1 MDLFSPVGQVAIP
14 SPPASVA
21 DPLDPTDL
29 TDRMANTGTP
39 PSPSSQSSGTS
50 IVAPK
55 LGGLI
60 GETPWI
66 GGPPNESFD
75 GPQNPY
81 PLTPLCRCPKDDKN
95 SGVNYSKRT
104 TGLETPFKRDDPN
117 FPLLAFADE
126 ALAHMQEHG
135 MDTVF
140 YMSGGDEGEAV
151 EIFTYHTRYTKS
163 QVEKH
168 INARIADGTFD
179 HWQKEALRESAIWL
193 KASLDPSLRLKLRTK
208 MVNRPSGPVLWMI
221 IVEHLQAEILTTAIN
236 YEDHFKG
243 LKLASFKGE
252 DVDAYC
258 DAVEHDLMWLEKLDK
273 LPDLHLIT
281 ICDTLSECS
290 VMPFRIYFMNRRP
303 AIHKF
308 ITEST
313 NKDPSVVASLPDYLN
328 YAMLLEEARTKYKS
342 LVSSKKWGSSAAD
355 PEQANMAKIQALFTR
370 LD

>member
-50 IVAPK
+50 VVAPK

-81 PLTPLCRCPKDDKN
+81 PLTPLCRRPKDDKN

-104 TGLETPFKRDDPN
+104 TGLEPPFKRDDPN

-140 YMSGGDEGEAV
+140 
-151 EIFTYHTRYTKS
+151 
-163 QVEKH
+163 
-168 INARIADGTFD
+168 
-179 HWQKEALRESAIWL
+179 
-193 KASLDPSLRLKLRTK
+193 
-208 MVNRPSGPVLWMI
+208 
-221 IVEHLQAEILTTAIN
+221 
-236 YEDHFKG
+236 
-243 LKLASFKGE
+243 
-252 DVDAYC
+252 
-258 DAVEHDLMWLEKLDK
+258 
-273 LPDLHLIT
+273 
-281 ICDTLSECS
+281 
-290 VMPFRIYFMNRRP
+290 
-303 AIHKF
+303 
-308 ITEST
+308 
-313 NKDPSVVASLPDYLN
+313 
-328 YAMLLEEARTKYKS
+328 
-342 LVSSKKWGSSAAD
+342 
-355 PEQANMAKIQALFTR
+355 
-370 LD
+370 